1 MRHPR
6 RPPPGQPIP
15 SPNIWHWPEIYEVEN
30 RAQDVDGVVF
40 AALRRLADWTG
51 RDVLDV
57 GCGTGFHLPEFARDA
72 RTVTGVEPHPPL
84 VAAARERVAGLG
96 AVRVLAGSAEK
107 LPVPDRSVDVV
118 HARTAYFFGPGCGPG
133 ITEAM
138 RVLRPGGVLAV
149 VDLDATVSPYGDWM
163 RADLPHYDPATVEAF
178 FDAQGFDLTRVLTR
192 WEFPDRRVLRT
203 VLGIEF
209 PERTAERAFRQVAGL
224 SLRVGYRIH
233 TRRAASG
240 LVLA

>member
-1 MRHPR
+1 MRHRR

-96 AVRVLAGSAEK
+96 GVRVLAGSAEK

-138 RVLRPGGVLAV
+138 RVLRPGGLLAV
-149 VDLDATVSPYGDWM
+149 VDLDATASPYGDWM

-192 WEFPDRRVLRT
+192 WEFQDRRALRT

-209 PERTAERAFRQVAGL
+209 TERTAERAFTQVAGL
-224 SLRVGYRIH
+224 SLSVGYRIH